1 MLSDE
6 RIQSIRKWEEA
17 VRAEKE
23 KKVLE
28 GERRQYVF
36 CKYSGEHSRVH
47 LKLCDDAAQTRLS
60 GDVTAG
66 ARHRAAPLLEVWVQ
80 RGDAAEG
87 PVRTSPDTPLI
98 IKMLPDLTSGPSWGP
113 DDHGPL
119 AQPVNVNPSSCAL
132 HTVRPGTLKCRSLEQ
147 RKAYCRSTQ
156 REAQAPKRLQQSI
169 FKSRKQDRE
178 LTVAQLMSSLLPNSD
193 LNWRN

>member
-17 VRAEKE
+17 VHAEKE
-23 KKVLE
+23 KKVL
-28 GERRQYVF
+28 GERRLYVF
-36 CKYSGEHSRVH
+36 CKYSRERSRVH
-47 LKLCDDAAQTRLS
+47 LKVCDDAAQTRLS

-66 ARHRAAPLLEVWVQ
+66 ARHHAASLLEVWMQ
-80 RGDAAEG
+80 RGGAAEG

-113 DDHGPL
+113 DDHGAL
-119 AQPVNVNPSSCAL
+119 AQPGSVNPSSCAL
-132 HTVRPGTLKCRSLEQ
+132 HTVRPGTLKRRSLEQ
-147 RKAYCRSTQ
+147 RQAYCRATQ

-169 FKSRKQDRE
+169 FKSRKQDQE
-178 LTVAQLMSSLLPNSD
+178 LTVAQLMSSLLPNPD
-193 LNWRN
+193 LNWRK

>member
-66 ARHRAAPLLEVWVQ
+66 ARHRAAPLLEV
-80 RGDAAEG
+80 
-87 PVRTSPDTPLI
+87 
-98 IKMLPDLTSGPSWGP
+98 
-113 DDHGPL
+113 
-119 AQPVNVNPSSCAL
+119 
-132 HTVRPGTLKCRSLEQ
+132 
-147 RKAYCRSTQ
+147 
-156 REAQAPKRLQQSI
+156 
-169 FKSRKQDRE
+169 
-178 LTVAQLMSSLLPNSD
+178 
-193 LNWRN
+193 